1 MEQKVEL
8 VAFGLYDYIW
18 TNENARMPTKDMGL
32 I

>member
-1 MEQKVEL
+1 MEQREEL

-18 TNENARMPTKDMGL
+18 TNENTRMPTNGMGL